1 MPAQP
6 LIPAAQYVR
15 MSTDDQPNSIP
26 FQIEAIKRYAA
37 KLGFEVVATYSDPGR
52 SGVEIK
58 HRPGLRRLIQ
68 DVVGGHAQYR
78 VILVYD
84 VSRWGRFQD
93 VDESAHYE
101 FVCRS
106 AGVPVHY
113 CAEQFENDGRM
124 SNNILKA
131 LKRTMAAE
139 FSRELA
145 VKVYAGQRQVV
156 ANGFWGGST
165 AGYGFRRMMI
175 SADGRR
181 KGILQLHEHKNI
193 RSDHVIL
200 VPGPKNEVECVRMI
214 FALAADEK
222 KSPRQIAKE
231 LNRQRIRYV
240 GGKPWNKYTVWNI
253 LKNEKYIG
261 CNVWGRTTKPFSQ
274 YTSKRPR
281 AEWTTKAGAFIPL
294 IDAKKFARVQEL
306 MHARNHRVR
315 KPDSY
320 FLGEM
325 RKVLKRK
332 GELSQNLLKKRGVF
346 DHRAFVRR
354 FGSMKRAYELIG
366 YKPSALTFKAMEGYR
381 KGQSLRTQLLGNLSQ
396 LFPTQLRIIRLPHQ
410 SCRKTVELDN
420 HIQIAVHMCRPLA
433 PTLDGPRWI
442 LMKHLKEES
451 MVSLICMTNK
461 NLNGF
466 AGMYLVPEV
475 GSLMNRYKI
484 LREGHPLLTAG
495 KRLDS
500 LDEFYAA
507 AKEVSERWRPQ
518 DDFIVVGDAMLKQRA
533 SLLIVSNRKLKLS
546 RIEATIFKLLLEN
559 AGRPVSPVRMS
570 SCPGGPKEWFAR
582 AHISALRKKLGRKF
596 RKRLVTVKGEGYM
609 YKSAA

>member
-1 MPAQP
+1 
-6 LIPAAQYVR
+6 
-15 MSTDDQPNSIP
+15 
-26 FQIEAIKRYAA
+26 FQTEAIRRYAV
-37 KLGFEVVATYSDPGR
+37 KNGFAVVATYSDPGK

-58 HRPGLRRLIQ
+58 HRPGLRQLIQ
-68 DVVGGHAQYR
+68 DVVGGHAPYS
-78 VILVYD
+78 VIIVYD

-131 LKRTMAAE
+131 FKRTMAAE

-165 AGYGFRRMMI
+165 AGYGLRRMMI
-175 SADGRR
+175 SSDGRR

-200 VPGPKNEVECVRMI
+200 VPGPKHEVECIRLI
-214 FALAADEK
+214 FALAADERQ
-222 KSPRQIAKE
+222 SPSQIAKE
-231 LNRQRIRYV
+231 LNRQKIKYV
-240 GGKPWNKYTVWNI
+240 GGKPWNKYTVWNT

-261 CNVWGRTTKPFSQ
+261 CNVWGRTTKPFGK
-274 YTSKRPR
+274 YTKRRPR
-281 AEWTTKAGAFIPL
+281 NEWTKTPGAFIPL
-294 IDAKKFARVQEL
+294 IDAKTFDIVQKL
-306 MHARNHRVR
+306 MHMRNHKIR

-320 FLGEM
+320 YLGEM

-332 GELSQNLLKKRGVF
+332 GELSQRLLKKHGVF

-354 FGSMKRAYELIG
+354 FGSMKRAYELMG
-366 YKPSALTFKAMEGYR
+366 YTPPALAFKAMEGYK
-381 KGQSLRTQLLGNLSQ
+381 KGQSLRAQLLSNLSQ
-396 LFPTQLRIIRLPHQ
+396 LFPSQLRIIRLPHQ
-410 SCRKTVELDN
+410 SCRKALELDN
-420 HIQIAVHMCRPLA
+420 HVQIAVHMCRPLK
-433 PTLDGPRWI
+433 PTLGGPRWI
-442 LMKHLKEES
+442 LIRNRREER

-461 NLNGF
+461 SLNGF
-466 AGMYLVPEV
+466 AGMYLVPEL
-475 GSLMNRYKI
+475 GSVMNRFRV
-484 LREGHPLLTAG
+484 LRECHPLLTAG

-500 LDEFYAA
+500 LYEFYDA
-507 AKEVSERWRPQ
+507 AKEVSERWKPQ
-518 DDFIVVGDAMLKQRA
+518 DDFIVVGDAMLKERA
-533 SLLIVSNRKLKLS
+533 SLLIVSDRKLKLS

-559 AGRPVSPVRMS
+559 AGRPVSPVKMS
-570 SCPGGPKEWFAR
+570 SCPGGPNEWFAR
-582 AHISALRKKLGRKF
+582 AHISALRKKLGRKL
-596 RKRLVTVKGEGYM
+596 RKRLVTVIGEGYM
-609 YKSAA
+609 YKSVA